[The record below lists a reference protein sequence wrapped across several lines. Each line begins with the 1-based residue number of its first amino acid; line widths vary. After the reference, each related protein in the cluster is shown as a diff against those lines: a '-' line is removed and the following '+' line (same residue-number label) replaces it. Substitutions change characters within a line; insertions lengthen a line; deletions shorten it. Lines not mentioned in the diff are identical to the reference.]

1 MTRRVKRL
9 APLFFRT
16 LAVVSAATVA
26 VVVGCAGE
34 IIPPPP
40 QCMGSA
46 CSCDDD
52 PLQPLCKGFNDRPDG
67 QVDMRDA
74 MKIDTGAVVTP
85 EAGPT
90 DDAAADAPDE
100 ASDAADDGG

>member
-40 QCMGSA
+40 QCMGAA

-67 QVDMRDA
+67 QVDMMDA
-74 MKIDTGAVVTP
+74 MKIDVGVTP
-85 EAGPT
+85 DTSTPPEDGGS
-90 DDAAADAPDE
+90 DAPDE